1 MVRSESAVSN
11 CSEPYVASLILIL
24 FLMNSQ
30 KTEIDIDNITTAI
43 QKIHHQQ
50 KIAKILKAFAG

>member
-1 MVRSESAVSN
+1 
-11 CSEPYVASLILIL
+11 
-24 FLMNSQ
+24 MNSQ

-50 KIAKILKAFAG
+50 KIAKILKAFAW